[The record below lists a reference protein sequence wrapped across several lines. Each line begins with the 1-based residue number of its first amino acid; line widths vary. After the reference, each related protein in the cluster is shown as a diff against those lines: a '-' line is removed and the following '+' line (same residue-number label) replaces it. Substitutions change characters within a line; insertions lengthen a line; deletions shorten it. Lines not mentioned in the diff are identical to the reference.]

1 MSVNEPDEFYIELKG
16 KGHIT
21 LTKEQLIALKAK
33 LEHILGMPYG
43 ETVKVTEAGPYV
55 LKGSKSFFSIY

>member
-21 LTKEQLIALKAK
+21 LTKEQLIVLSAMLQ
-33 LEHILGMPYG
+33 HILNMQYG
-43 ETVKVTEAGPYV
+43 ETVRFDNGPLV